1 MLRISHLVALIF
13 LTVSLALAA
22 PQSGKVRAVLG
33 DVSFQK
39 KNKTGWSALR
49 VGAKVQEG
57 DKIQTYLESSVN
69 ISMPDGS
76 VIMIGE
82 NALVE
87 FSQLLLDKDA
97 QISEIDIQK
106 GTVRFDV
113 QKQKSAKSKFRFKTG
128 TATASI
134 RGTDGSVGLT
144 EAGQP
149 YGALNS
155 GAMDMED
162 KGQTVSV
169 KPQQFVAF
177 RKDKPAVV
185 VEAKNAGDPE
195 FVKKLSAAVDDTTKS
210 DEAIMAQAKELDQK
224 IEKRNEDMKSKYSC
238 VIDPLPQ
245 VIDSTSLNIGVTC
258 TAGMRVSIG
267 SEAYESK
274 GSKLTFS
281 PSWSK
286 SAFGEKKFVVNC
298 SAEGTDFECARIGFT
313 YRVDRTVVLNAAE
326 SSKCQASFKTAGFDE
341 NEGSLQIFVDDSLM
355 ARMVLARDTSGK
367 FKTILG
373 EHTYKAVAENADS
386 LAAVRGT
393 VSKKI
398 KCFPPTGAKIKIR
411 GGNKEVIKKKV
422 SQGSAFYPVVEFDL
436 TGIPNNDPAL
446 IENVSVIV
454 DGKAYDVEYVPSTT
468 GIGYKST
475 VRVERGKSKMA
486 SVTISASIRSGE
498 VVSATKTYEMR

>member
-1 MLRISHLVALIF
+1 MFRFAYLVALIF
-13 LTVSLALAA
+13 LAVSLAFAA

-76 VIMIGE
+76 VVMIGE

-87 FSQLLLDKDA
+87 FSQLLLDQDS

-113 QKQKSAKSKFRFKTG
+113 QKQKSKKSKFKFKTG

-185 VEAKNAGDPE
+185 VAAKNAGDPE
-195 FVKKLSAAVDDTTKS
+195 FVKKLSAVVDDTTKS
-210 DEAIMAQAKELDQK
+210 DEAIMAQAQELDQK
-224 IEKRNEDMKSKYSC
+224 IEKRNEDLKAKYNC
-238 VIDPLPQ
+238 VIDPIPQ
-245 VIDSTSLNIGVTC
+245 LIDSTSLNIGVTC

-267 SEAYESK
+267 SEVYESK
-274 GSKLTFS
+274 GTKLVFS

-298 SAEGTDFECARIGFT
+298 SAEGNDFECARIGFT

-326 SSKCQASFKTAGFDE
+326 SSKCQASFKTSGYDE

-355 ARMVLARDTSGK
+355 TKIVTAKDTAGT
-367 FKTILG
+367 FNTVFG
-373 EHTYKAVAENADS
+373 EHTYKVIAENADS
-386 LAAVRGT
+386 LAAIKGT
-393 VSKKI
+393 VIKKI

-411 GGNKEVIKKKV
+411 GGDKEVIKKKV

-436 TGIPNNDPAL
+436 VGIPNNDPSMVEA
-446 IENVSVIV
+446 VSVLV
-454 DGKAYDVEYVPSTT
+454 DGKAYEMEYIPSTV
-468 GIGYKST
+468 GIGYKSK
-475 VRVERGKSKMA
+475 VRVQRGKTRTA
-486 SVTISASIRSGE
+486 SATISATLRSGE